1 MKRTAVARAAGIST
15 AALLISLPAA
25 ASALPKGPPS
35 PLTNPTAIEELA
47 ADAYVWGVAPEFVYR
62 FLKYN
67 ALRTAPVNM
76 LGGKGTQ
83 AAAWNNLATN
93 AGDASVLYLNSM
105 LDLSGRKYPSSQ
117 NGGTKELVLT
127 VPPSAQNYYVANVL
141 DSFINSTG
149 SIGTRTTPSRTR
161 QTYLLVGPTSPYAK
175 KRTARIGGK
184 TFRVMAQDTAMG
196 WMLIRIRAD
205 SLVDPSNP
213 ASVNSIDQSVLKRFA
228 LNTLAQYQRNGYRP
242 IYPKTTS
249 YPPSNQQ
256 IQRSEKWANAPV
268 QATAF
273 MAQLGQ
279 SLAQSPM
286 PSRTTGIGNT
296 PLRLL
301 PAWVVPQANAK
312 KLYQNPSFGQER
324 QLRLLKPLGLTAQG
338 WKLPRNWGTDQL
350 NALQAGYQKGDAG
363 ITDLST
369 AVGATP
375 TSNYWSFLNNNIGT
389 YPNNLLGYAF
399 RAVIVQEGGSA
410 NVPPDAVYA
419 QINQTAGTTATQMV
433 GDNTYSMTFTPPP
446 APGGA
451 LPSNGSIPPTVND
464 SSGNPKGFWSVHVY
478 QTDPTQSKAPY
489 ITQASVLNL
498 AYSQANQAVVSANAS
513 ADTITVSMPTWGGAP
528 IASTPIFFGTGASAY
543 GFTANTPYYVATTP
557 TVSGSG
563 STATYTFKVSANWQ
577 QELSSGNVPIQGP
590 TGTPTNMVDVQAGS
604 GALQWGP
611 IQPVSQLGSQQ
622 ITSGQLK
629 KNADGSV
636 TLWIGPTLPAGA
648 PATNWLPSPS
658 QAYYQQ
664 VYGKA
669 GMPVNIRPLLR
680 IYYPTP
686 GSNTT
691 PSILP
696 PPNGSMQ
703 STWVPPAV
711 TKVG

>member
-1 MKRTAVARAAGIST
+1 MKRTAIVRAAGISA
-15 AALLISLPAA
+15 AALIVTIPAT

-35 PLTNPTAIEELA
+35 PLTNPAAITELA
-47 ADAYVWGVAPEFVYR
+47 ADAYTWGVAPEFVYR

-127 VPPSAQNYYVANVL
+127 VPPSAQNYYVVNVL

-149 SIGTRTTPSRTR
+149 SMGTRTTPSNKR
-161 QTYLLVGPTSPYAK
+161 QTYLVVGPTSQYAN

-184 TFRVMAQDTAMG
+184 VFRVMTQDTNLG
-196 WMLIRIRAD
+196 WILIRIRAD
-205 SLVDPSNP
+205 SLVPSSNP
-213 ASVNSIDQSVLKRFA
+213 ASVNAVDETVVKRFA
-228 LNTLAQYQRNGYRP
+228 LNTLAQYQKNRYRP
-242 IYPKTTS
+242 IYPTTTS

-256 IQRSEKWANAPV
+256 IQRSEKWANAPA

-286 PSRTTGIGNT
+286 PSRNTGIGNT
-296 PLRLL
+296 PLKAL

-324 QLRLLKPLGLTAQG
+324 QLRLLKPLGLTAKG

-350 NALQAGYQKGDAG
+350 NALQAGYEKGDAG
-363 ITDLST
+363 VTDLST
-369 AVGATP
+369 AVGVSAAT
-375 TSNYWSFLNNNIGT
+375 NYWSFLNTNIGT
-389 YPNNLLGYAF
+389 YPNNLLGWAF

-419 QINQTAGTTATQMV
+419 QINQTAGTAATQMV

-446 APGGA
+446 APGA
-451 LPSNGSIPPTVND
+451 PLPANGTMPPMVND
-464 SSGNPKGFWSVHVY
+464 SSGNPKGFWSVHLY
-478 QTDPTQSKAPY
+478 QTDPTESKAPY
-489 ITQASVLNL
+489 LTQASVLNL
-498 AYSQANQAVVSANAS
+498 AYSQANQTVVSVDAS
-513 ADTITVSMPTWGGAP
+513 ADTITVNMPTWGGAP
-528 IASTPIFFGTGASAY
+528 VASTPIFFGTGASAY
-543 GFTANTPYYVATTP
+543 GFKPNTPYYVATTP
-557 TVSGSG
+557 TTAGSG
-563 STATYTFKVSANWQ
+563 STATYTFKVSATWQ
-577 QELSSGNVPIQGP
+577 QQLSPGNVPIQGP
-590 TGTPTNMVDVQAGS
+590 DGTPTNMVDVQAGS
-604 GALQWGP
+604 GTLQWGP

-622 ITSGQLK
+622 LTSGQLK

-669 GMPVNIRPLLR
+669 GMPTNIRPLLR
-680 IYYPTP
+680 MYYPTP
-686 GSNTT
+686 GSDTA
-691 PSILP
+691 PSILQP
-696 PPNGSMQ
+696 PSGATQ
-703 STWVPPAV
+703 STWVPPLV

>member
-1 MKRTAVARAAGIST
+1 MKRRAIARAAGITSV
-15 AALLISLPAA
+15 ALLATIPAV

-35 PLTNPTAIEELA
+35 PLTNPAAIEDLA
-47 ADAYVWGVAPEFVYR
+47 ADAYTWGVAPEFVYR

-105 LDLSGRKYPSSQ
+105 LDLSGRRYPASQ

-127 VPPSAQNYYVANVL
+127 VPPSANNYYVVNVL

-149 SIGTRTTPSRTR
+149 SMGTRTTPSRTP

-175 KRTARIGGK
+175 KRVARIGGK
-184 TFRVMAQDTAMG
+184 TFRVMAQDTALG

-205 SLVDPSNP
+205 SLVESSNP
-213 ASVNSIDQSVLKRFA
+213 ASVNSVDQRVVKRFA

-242 IYPKTTS
+242 IYPTTTS
-249 YPPSNQQ
+249 YPPNNAQ
-256 IQRSEKWANAPV
+256 IQRSQKWANAPA

-286 PSRTTGIGNT
+286 PSRTTGIGST
-296 PLRLL
+296 PLKLL
-301 PAWVVPQANAK
+301 PAWVVPQSNAK
-312 KLYQNPSFGQER
+312 KLYQNPSWGQAR
-324 QLRLLKPLGLTAQG
+324 QLRLLRPLGLTAQG
-338 WKLPRNWGTDQL
+338 WKVPRNWGTTQL

-369 AVGATP
+369 AVGATA
-375 TSNYWSFLNNNIGT
+375 TSNYWSFLNDNIGT

-410 NVPPDAVYA
+410 NVPLDAVYA

-433 GDNTYSMTFTPPP
+433 GDNSYSMTFTPPP
-446 APGGA
+446 AAGSP
-451 LPSNGSIPPTVND
+451 LPANGSIPPTVND
-464 SSGNPKGFWSVHVY
+464 SSGNPKGFWSVHLY
-478 QTDPTQSKAPY
+478 QTDPTESKAPY
-489 ITQASVLNL
+489 LTQASVLNL
-498 AYSQANQAVVSANAS
+498 AYSQANQTVVSTDPS
-513 ADTITVSMPTWGGAP
+513 ADTITVNMPTWGGAP

-543 GFTANTPYYVATTP
+543 GFKANTPYYVATAP
-557 TVSGSG
+557 TTSGSG
-563 STATYTFKVSANWQ
+563 SATTYTFKVSATWQ
-577 QELSSGNVPIQGP
+577 QPLSPGNVPIQGP
-590 TGTPTNMVDVQAGS
+590 DGTPTNMVDIQAGS
-604 GALQWGP
+604 GTLQWGP

-622 ITSGQLK
+622 ITSNQLK
-629 KNADGSV
+629 KNADGSI

-669 GMPVNIRPLLR
+669 GMPTNIRPLLR

-686 GSNTT
+686 GSNTA

-711 TKVG
+711 TKIG

>member
-1 MKRTAVARAAGIST
+1 MKRRAIARAAGITSV
-15 AALLISLPAA
+15 ALLATIPAV

-35 PLTNPTAIEELA
+35 PLTNPAAIEDLA
-47 ADAYVWGVAPEFVYR
+47 ADAYTWGVAPEFVYR

-105 LDLSGRKYPSSQ
+105 LDLSGRRYPASQ

-127 VPPSAQNYYVANVL
+127 VPPSANNYYVVNVL

-149 SIGTRTTPSRTR
+149 SIGTRTTPSSKR
-161 QTYLLVGPTSPYAK
+161 QTYLIVGPTSKYAN
-175 KRTARIGGK
+175 KRTVRIGR
-184 TFRVMAQDTAMG
+184 TVFRVMPQDTALG

-205 SLVDPSNP
+205 SLVESSNP
-213 ASVNSIDQSVLKRFA
+213 ASVNSVDQRVVKRFA

-242 IYPKTTS
+242 IYPTTTS
-249 YPPSNQQ
+249 YPPNNAQ
-256 IQRSEKWANAPV
+256 IQRSQKWANAPT

-301 PAWVVPQANAK
+301 PAWVVPQSNAK
-312 KLYQNPSFGQER
+312 KLYQNPSWGQAR
-324 QLRLLKPLGLTAQG
+324 QLRLLRPLGLTAQG
-338 WKLPRNWGTDQL
+338 WKVPRNWGSAQL
-350 NALQAGYQKGDAG
+350 SALQSGYEKGDAG

-375 TSNYWSFLNNNIGT
+375 TSNYWSFLNDNIGT

-410 NVPPDAVYA
+410 NVPLDAVYA

-433 GDNTYSMTFTPPP
+433 GDNSYSMTFTPPP
-446 APGGA
+446 AAGSP
-451 LPSNGSIPPTVND
+451 LPANGSIPPTVND
-464 SSGNPKGFWSVHVY
+464 SSGNPKGFWSVHLY
-478 QTDPTQSKAPY
+478 QTDPTESKAPY
-489 ITQASVLNL
+489 LTQASVLNL
-498 AYSQANQAVVSANAS
+498 AYSQANQTVVSTDPS
-513 ADTITVSMPTWGGAP
+513 ADTITVNMPTWGGAP

-543 GFTANTPYYVATTP
+543 GLKANTPYYVATAP
-557 TVSGSG
+557 TTSGSG
-563 STATYTFKVSANWQ
+563 SATTYTFKVSATWQ
-577 QELSSGNVPIQGP
+577 QPLSPGNVPIQGP
-590 TGTPTNMVDVQAGS
+590 DGTPANMVDIQAGS
-604 GALQWGP
+604 GTLQWGP

-622 ITSGQLK
+622 ITSNQLK
-629 KNADGSV
+629 KNADGSI

-669 GMPVNIRPLLR
+669 GMPTNIRPLLR

-686 GSNTT
+686 GSNTA

-711 TKVG
+711 TKIG

>member
-1 MKRTAVARAAGIST
+1 MKRAAVVRAAGISV
-15 AALLISLPAA
+15 AALIATIPAT

-35 PLTNPTAIEELA
+35 PLTNPAAITELA
-47 ADAYVWGVAPEFVYR
+47 ADAYTWGVAPEFVYR

-105 LDLSGRKYPSSQ
+105 LDLSGRRYPASQ

-127 VPPSAQNYYVANVL
+127 VPPSARNYYVVNVL

-149 SIGTRTTPSRTR
+149 SIGTRTTPSNKR
-161 QTYLLVGPTSPYAK
+161 QTYLLVGPTSQYAK
-175 KRTARIGGK
+175 KRTVRIGG
-184 TFRVMAQDTAMG
+184 TVFRVMTQDTNLG

-205 SLVDPSNP
+205 SLVDSSDP
-213 ASVNSIDQSVLKRFA
+213 ASVNSVDQRVVKRFA
-228 LNTLAQYQRNGYRP
+228 LNTLAQYQRNRYRP

-256 IQRSEKWANAPV
+256 IQRSEKWANAPA

-279 SLAQSPM
+279 SLAESPM

-296 PLRLL
+296 PLKLL

-350 NALQAGYQKGDAG
+350 NALQAGYEKGDAG
-363 ITDLST
+363 VTDLST
-369 AVGATP
+369 AVGVSAAT
-375 TSNYWSFLNNNIGT
+375 NYWSFLNDNIGT
-389 YPNNLLGYAF
+389 YPNNLLGWAF

-446 APGGA
+446 APGA
-451 LPSNGSIPPTVND
+451 PLPANGTMPPMVND

-489 ITQASVLNL
+489 LTQASVLNL
-498 AYSQANQAVVSANAS
+498 AYSQANQTVVSVDAS
-513 ADTITVSMPTWGGAP
+513 ADTITVNMPSWGGAP
-528 IASTPIFFGTGASAY
+528 GSSTPIFFGTGASAY
-543 GFTANTPYYVATTP
+543 GFKANTPYYVATTP

-563 STATYTFKVSANWQ
+563 ATATYTFKVSATWQ
-577 QELSSGNVPIQGP
+577 QELSQGNVPIQGP

-604 GALQWGP
+604 GTLQWGP

-629 KNADGSV
+629 TNADGSV

-664 VYGKA
+664 VYGIA
-669 GMPVNIRPLLR
+669 GMPTNIRPLLR
-680 IYYPTP
+680 MYYPTP
-686 GSNTT
+686 GSDTE
-691 PSILP
+691 PSILQP
-696 PPNGSMQ
+696 PSGATQ
-703 STWVPPAV
+703 STWVPPLV